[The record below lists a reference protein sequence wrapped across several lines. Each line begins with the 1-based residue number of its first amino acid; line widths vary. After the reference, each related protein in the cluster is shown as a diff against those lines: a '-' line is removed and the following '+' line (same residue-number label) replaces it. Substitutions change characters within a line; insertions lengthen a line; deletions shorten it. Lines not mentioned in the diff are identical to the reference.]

1 MTMQKTSMKIL
12 VLICTLFCFLYGQ
25 NVFAQQKTVSG
36 TVTDTKGEA
45 LIGVS
50 VAVKG
55 QSTGTVTDLD
65 GKYTL
70 SVSTGA
76 KTLVASYIGMI
87 SKEVPISGPVVDIVM
102 EDNHSE
108 LDEVVVIG
116 YGTVKKKDLT
126 GSVASISEKSL
137 KDLPVASAAEA
148 LTGRLTGVSVV
159 AADGSPDAQVRIRV
173 RGGTSISQDNEPLY
187 VVDGI
192 IVKSITDI
200 PPSDIASI
208 DVLKD
213 AASTAIYGAQGA
225 NGVILITTKSG
236 REGKISVT
244 FNASYGAKKT
254 DDFIK
259 VLSPYEY
266 VYYQYELD
274 QTNTFQR
281 LYGRFQDI
289 DIYKSDPG
297 IDWQDKVFGNTGT
310 QQYYNVGV
318 SGGTKAALYSL
329 SLTRNDEDYI
339 MINSGYKRDNVNFK
353 VNSQIRDNLSMSFNV
368 RVTNEVV
375 TGPSVSSGSGATTKL
390 RNAVKYSPTKGL
402 AGFDPSISDDDDQA
416 GINSALNNPF
426 DDINNEYKK
435 VNKFNNTYIG
445 GLNWDIIKKLR
456 FSSTF
461 SYAFLKNNTDNV
473 WTSGTGVSKT
483 YGGQPVARITDE
495 DGHDWRWINTLSYNF
510 KLDKIHQFD
519 ILAGQELSERV
530 MNKKV
535 VEARYFPVDFSS
547 KEVLAAM
554 NNGQAEPIITSLGEP
569 LRMSSFFGRVN
580 YNLMDK
586 YLVTFT
592 ARQDGISVFGPGLFW
607 GFFPGGALAWRA
619 SEEEFMQSQ
628 TTWLDNLKLRLSY
641 GAVGNARVDPYYKQE
656 YGSSSSSVFYP
667 NETATSILT
676 PSATLKSNGLTWETT
691 YSSNFGIDFG
701 ILNSRISG
709 SIDLYNNITKNL
721 IVRSPIPTTSGYDGQ
736 YQNIGQTSNKGLEF
750 LVNAYIIDNKDFTLS
765 GTFNIA
771 FNKNK
776 VDKFSY
782 GGSKSKLYGSGW
794 NGSAEPTYD
803 YLIEEGS
810 PLGQM
815 YGYVTD
821 GMYSFDDFTWDQNKM
836 TWVINEGVADNSSL
850 IANGSYFGPG
860 ALKLKKIAD
869 DGTDKITTNDRT
881 VIGNAL
887 PKHTGGFGFNST
899 YKGFDASIFFNW
911 SYGNDIYNA
920 NKLDNSAF
928 LLTRKNQNLANIMSL
943 QNRFTTIDPS
953 TGNNIYSG
961 KNANPAL
968 LQELN
973 AGKTIWHPMMTTTV
987 LHSWAIE
994 DGSFLRLNNL
1004 TVGYTLPRKMTKKW
1018 LIESL
1023 RIYATGYNLY
1033 CWTNYSGPDPEVSTR
1048 ASKEN
1053 PFTPGVDYSAYPKA
1067 KTFVGGINITF

>member
-1 MTMQKTSMKIL
+1 MQKTSIKIL
-12 VLICTLFCFLYGQ
+12 VLVCTLFCFLYGQ
-25 NVFAQQKTVSG
+25 DIYAQQKMVSG

-55 QSTGTVTDLD
+55 VSTGTITDLD

-70 SVSTGA
+70 SVATGA

-87 SKEVPISGPVVDIVM
+87 SKEVPIAGTVVDIVM

-116 YGTVKKKDLT
+116 YGTVKKRDLT

-137 KDLPVASAAEA
+137 KDLPIASAAEA
-148 LTGRLTGVSVV
+148 LTGRLAGVSVV
-159 AADGSPDAQVRIRV
+159 AAEGSPDADIRIRV
-173 RGGTSISQDNEPLY
+173 RGGTSISQDNAPLY

-192 IVKSITDI
+192 IVSTITDI

-213 AASTAIYGAQGA
+213 AASTAIYGANGA

-254 DDFIK
+254 NDFIE

-266 VYYQYELD
+266 VYYQHELD
-274 QTNTFQR
+274 QTTSFQK
-281 LYGRFQDI
+281 LYGRFQDL

-297 IDWQDKVFGNTGT
+297 INWQDKVFGNTGT

-318 SGGTKAALYSL
+318 SGGNKAALYSL

-353 VNSQIRDNLSMSFNV
+353 VSSQIKDNLSMNFNV
-368 RVTNEVV
+368 RVTNEVI
-375 TGPSVSSGSGATTKL
+375 TGPSVSAGSGSNTKL
-390 RNAVKYSPTKGL
+390 RNAVKYSPTRGL
-402 AGFDPSISDDDDQA
+402 AGLDPSNSDDDDQA
-416 GINSALNNPF
+416 GINSALNNPV
-426 DDINNEYKK
+426 DDITNEYKK
-435 VNKFNNTYIG
+435 VNKFNNTYIA

-483 YGGQPVARITDE
+483 YAGQPVARITD
-495 DGHDWRWINTLSYNF
+495 DKGHDWRLINTLSYNF
-510 KLDKIHQFD
+510 NLNKIHQFD
-519 ILAGQELSERV
+519 VLAGQELSERV
-530 MNKKV
+530 MNRKI
-535 VEARYFPVDFSS
+535 VEARYFPVDFSA

-554 NNGQAEPIITSLGEP
+554 NNGQAEPIVTSLGEP
-569 LRMSSFFGRVN
+569 QRMSSFFGRVN
-580 YNLMDK
+580 YNLKDK
-586 YLVTFT
+586 YLMTFT

-619 SEEEFMQSQ
+619 SEEEFLRTQNS
-628 TTWLDNLKLRLSY
+628 WLDNLKVRLSY
-641 GAVGNARVDPYYKQE
+641 GAVGNARVDPFWRQE
-656 YGSSSSSVFYP
+656 YTSSSSSVFYP
-667 NETATSILT
+667 NEKATSILT

-691 YSSNFGIDFG
+691 YSSNFGLDFG
-701 ILNSRISG
+701 ILKNRISG

-736 YQNIGQTSNKGLEF
+736 YQNIGQTSNRGLEF
-750 LVNAYIIDNKDFTLS
+750 SVNAYIIDNKDFTLS

-776 VDKFSY
+776 VDKFSN
-782 GGSKSKLYGSGW
+782 GNTKSKLYGSGW
-794 NGSAEPTYD
+794 NGQAEPTYD
-803 YLIEEGS
+803 FLIEEGS

-821 GMYSFDDFTWDQNKM
+821 GMYSFDDFTWDQSKNV
-836 TWVINEGVADNSSL
+836 WVINEGVADNSSL
-850 IANGSYFGPG
+850 ISNGSYFGPG

-869 DGTDKITTNDRT
+869 DGTDKITENDRK

-899 YKGFDASIFFNW
+899 YKGFDASVFFNW

-920 NKLDNSAF
+920 NKLDNTSF
-928 LLTRKNQNLANIMSL
+928 LLTRKNQNLSSIMAL
-943 QNRFTTIDPS
+943 ENRFTTIDPS

-973 AGKTIWHPMMTTTV
+973 AGKTMWHPMMTTTT

-1004 TVGYTLPRKMTKKW
+1004 TFGYTLPKKMTKKW

-1048 ASKEN
+1048 DKDS
-1053 PFTPGVDYSAYPKA
+1053 PFTPGVDYSAYPKS

>member
-1 MTMQKTSMKIL
+1 MQKTSIKIL
-12 VLICTLFCFLYGQ
+12 VLVCTLFCFLYGQ
-25 NVFAQQKTVSG
+25 DVYAQQKMVSG

-55 QSTGTVTDLD
+55 VSTGTITDLD

-70 SVSTGA
+70 SVATGA

-87 SKEVPISGPVVDIVM
+87 SKEVPISGTVVDIVM

-116 YGTVKKKDLT
+116 YGTVKKRDLT

-137 KDLPVASAAEA
+137 KDLPIASAAEA
-148 LTGRLTGVSVV
+148 LTGRLAGVSVV
-159 AADGSPDAQVRIRV
+159 AAEGSPDADIRIRV
-173 RGGTSISQDNEPLY
+173 RGGTSISQDNAPLY

-192 IVKSITDI
+192 IVSTITDI

-213 AASTAIYGAQGA
+213 AASTAIYGANGA

-254 DDFIK
+254 NDFIE

-266 VYYQYELD
+266 VYYQHELD
-274 QTNTFQR
+274 QTTSFQK
-281 LYGRFQDI
+281 LYGRFQDL

-297 IDWQDKVFGNTGT
+297 INWQDKVFGNTGT

-318 SGGTKAALYSL
+318 SGGNKAALYSL

-353 VNSQIRDNLSMSFNV
+353 VSSQIKDNLSMNFNV
-368 RVTNEVV
+368 RVTNEVI
-375 TGPSVSSGSGATTKL
+375 TGPSVSAGSGSNTKL
-390 RNAVKYSPTKGL
+390 RNAVKYSPTRGL
-402 AGFDPSISDDDDQA
+402 AGLDPSNSDDDDQA
-416 GINSALNNPF
+416 GINSALNNPV
-426 DDINNEYKK
+426 DDITNEYKK
-435 VNKFNNTYIG
+435 VNKFNNTYIA

-483 YGGQPVARITDE
+483 YAGQPVARITD
-495 DGHDWRWINTLSYNF
+495 DKGHDWRLINTLSYNF
-510 KLDKIHQFD
+510 NLNKIHQFD
-519 ILAGQELSERV
+519 VLAGQELSERV
-530 MNKKV
+530 MNRKI
-535 VEARYFPVDFSS
+535 VEARYFPVDFSA

-554 NNGQAEPIITSLGEP
+554 NNGQAEPIVTSLGEP
-569 LRMSSFFGRVN
+569 QRMSSFFGRVN
-580 YNLMDK
+580 YNLKDK
-586 YLVTFT
+586 YLMTFT

-619 SEEEFMQSQ
+619 SEEEFLRTQNS
-628 TTWLDNLKLRLSY
+628 WLDNLKVRLSY
-641 GAVGNARVDPYYKQE
+641 GAVGNARVDPFWRQE
-656 YGSSSSSVFYP
+656 YTSSSSSVFYP
-667 NETATSILT
+667 NEKATSILT

-691 YSSNFGIDFG
+691 YSSNFGLDFG
-701 ILNSRISG
+701 ILKNRISG

-736 YQNIGQTSNKGLEF
+736 YQNIGQTSNRGLEF
-750 LVNAYIIDNKDFTLS
+750 SVNAYIIDNKDFTLS

-776 VDKFSY
+776 VDKFSN
-782 GGSKSKLYGSGW
+782 GNTKSKLYGSGW
-794 NGSAEPTYD
+794 NGQAEPTYD
-803 YLIEEGS
+803 FLIEEGS

-821 GMYSFDDFTWDQNKM
+821 GMYSFDDFTWDQSKNV
-836 TWVINEGVADNSSL
+836 WVINEGVADNSSL
-850 IANGSYFGPG
+850 ISNGSYFGPG

-869 DGTDKITTNDRT
+869 DGTDKITENDRK

-899 YKGFDASIFFNW
+899 YKGFDASVFFNW

-920 NKLDNSAF
+920 NKLDNTSF
-928 LLTRKNQNLANIMSL
+928 LLTRKNQNLSSIMAL
-943 QNRFTTIDPS
+943 ENRFTTIDPS

-973 AGKTIWHPMMTTTV
+973 AGKTMWHPMMTTTT

-1004 TVGYTLPRKMTKKW
+1004 TFGYTLPKKMTKKW

-1048 ASKEN
+1048 DKDS
-1053 PFTPGVDYSAYPKA
+1053 PFTPGVDYSAYPKS

>member
-1 MTMQKTSMKIL
+1 MQKTSIKIL
-12 VLICTLFCFLYGQ
+12 VLVCTLFCFLYGQ
-25 NVFAQQKTVSG
+25 NLYAQQKMVSG

-55 QSTGTVTDLD
+55 VSTGTITDLD

-70 SVSTGA
+70 SVATGA

-87 SKEVPISGPVVDIVM
+87 SKEVPIAGAVVDIVM

-116 YGTVKKKDLT
+116 YGTVKKRDLT

-137 KDLPVASAAEA
+137 KDLPIASAAEA
-148 LTGRLTGVSVV
+148 LTGRLAGVSVV
-159 AADGSPDAQVRIRV
+159 ATEGSPDADIRIRV
-173 RGGTSISQDNEPLY
+173 RGGTSISQDNAPLY

-192 IVKSITDI
+192 IVNSITDI

-213 AASTAIYGAQGA
+213 AASTAIYGALGS

-254 DDFIK
+254 RDFIE

-266 VYYQYELD
+266 VYYQHELD
-274 QTNTFQR
+274 QTSSFQK
-281 LYGRFQDI
+281 LYGRFQDL

-318 SGGTKAALYSL
+318 SGGSKAALYSL

-353 VNSQIRDNLSMSFNV
+353 VSSQIKDNLSMNFNV
-368 RVTNEVV
+368 RVTNEVI
-375 TGPSVSSGSGATTKL
+375 TGPSVSAGSGSNTKL
-390 RNAVKYSPTKGL
+390 RNAVKYSPTRGL
-402 AGFDPSISDDDDQA
+402 YGLDSSNSDDDDQA
-416 GINSALNNPF
+416 GINSTLNNPV
-426 DDINNEYKK
+426 DDITNEYKK
-435 VNKFNNTYIG
+435 VNKFNNTYIAG
-445 GLNWDIIKKLR
+445 VNWDIIKKLR

-483 YGGQPVARITDE
+483 YAGQPVARITD
-495 DGHDWRWINTLSYNF
+495 DKGHDWRLINTLSYNF
-510 KLDKIHQFD
+510 NLNKIHQFD
-519 ILAGQELSERV
+519 VLAGQELSERV
-530 MNKKV
+530 MNRKL
-535 VEARYFPVDFSS
+535 VEARYFPVDFSAR
-547 KEVLAAM
+547 EVLAAM
-554 NNGQAEPIITSLGEP
+554 GNGQAEPIITSLGEP

-580 YNLMDK
+580 YNLKDK
-586 YLVTFT
+586 YLMTFT
-592 ARQDGISVFGPGLFW
+592 ARQDGTSVFGPGLYW

-619 SEEEFMQSQ
+619 SEEEFLRTQNS
-628 TTWLDNLKLRLSY
+628 WLDNLKVRLSY
-641 GAVGNARVDPYYKQE
+641 GTVGNARVDPPWRQE
-656 YGSSSSSVFYP
+656 YTSSSSSVFYP
-667 NETATSILT
+667 NEKATSILT
-676 PSATLKSNGLTWETT
+676 PSATLKSNRLTWETT

-701 ILNSRISG
+701 ILKNRISG
-709 SIDLYNNITKNL
+709 SIDLYNNITRNL

-736 YQNIGQTSNKGLEF
+736 YQNIGQTSNRGLEF
-750 LVNAYIIDNKDFTLS
+750 SMNAYIIDNKDFTLS

-776 VDKFSY
+776 VDKFSN
-782 GGSKSKLYGSGW
+782 GNTKSKLYGSGW
-794 NGSAEPTYD
+794 NGSAEPVYD
-803 YLIEEGS
+803 YLVEEGS

-821 GMYSFDDFTWDQNKM
+821 GMYSFDDFTWDQSKNV
-836 TWVINEGVADNSSL
+836 WVINEGVADNSAL
-850 IANGSYFGPG
+850 ISNGSYFGPG
-860 ALKLKKIAD
+860 ALKFKKIAD
-869 DGTDKITTNDRT
+869 DGTDKITENDRK

-899 YKGFDASIFFNW
+899 YKGFDASVFFNW

-920 NKLDNSAF
+920 NKLDNTSY
-928 LLTRKNQNLANIMSL
+928 LLTRKNQNLSSIMAFK
-943 QNRFTTIDPS
+943 NRFTTIDPS

-973 AGKTIWHPMMTTTV
+973 SGKTIWHPMMTTTT

-1004 TVGYTLPRKMTKKW
+1004 TVGYTLPKKMTKKW

-1048 ASKEN
+1048 SSKEN

-1067 KTFVGGINITF
+1067 KTIVGGINITF

>member
-1 MTMQKTSMKIL
+1 MQKTSIKIL
-12 VLICTLFCFLYGQ
+12 VLVCTLFCFLYGQ
-25 NVFAQQKTVSG
+25 NIYAQQKMVSG

-55 QSTGTVTDLD
+55 VSTGTITDLD

-70 SVSTGA
+70 SVGAGA

-87 SKEVPISGPVVDIVM
+87 SKEVPIAGAVVDIVM

-116 YGTVKKKDLT
+116 YGTVKKRDLT

-137 KDLPVASAAEA
+137 KDLPIASAAEA
-148 LTGRLTGVSVV
+148 LTGRLAGVSVV
-159 AADGSPDAQVRIRV
+159 AAEGSPDADIRIRV
-173 RGGTSISQDNEPLY
+173 RGGTSISQDNAPLY

-192 IVKSITDI
+192 IVSTITDI

-213 AASTAIYGAQGA
+213 AASTAIYGANGA

-254 DDFIK
+254 NDFIE

-266 VYYQYELD
+266 VYYQHELD
-274 QTNTFQR
+274 QTTSFQK
-281 LYGRFQDI
+281 LYGRFQDL

-297 IDWQDKVFGNTGT
+297 INWQDKVFGNTGT

-318 SGGTKAALYSL
+318 SGGNKAALYSL

-353 VNSQIRDNLSMSFNV
+353 VSSQIKDNLSMNFNV
-368 RVTNEVV
+368 RVTNEVI
-375 TGPSVSSGSGATTKL
+375 TGPSVSAGSGSNTKL
-390 RNAVKYSPTKGL
+390 RNAVKYSPTRGL
-402 AGFDPSISDDDDQA
+402 SGLDPSNSDDDDQA
-416 GINSALNNPF
+416 GINSALNNPV

-435 VNKFNNTYIG
+435 VNKFNNTYIAG
-445 GLNWDIIKKLR
+445 INWDIINKLR

-483 YGGQPVARITDE
+483 YAGQPVARITD
-495 DGHDWRWINTLSYNF
+495 DKGHDWRLINTLSYNF
-510 KLDKIHQFD
+510 NLNKIHQFD
-519 ILAGQELSERV
+519 VLAGQELSERV
-530 MNKKV
+530 MNRKI
-535 VEARYFPVDFSS
+535 VEARYFPVDFSA

-554 NNGQAEPIITSLGEP
+554 NNGQAEPIVTSLGEP
-569 LRMSSFFGRVN
+569 QRMSSFFGRVN
-580 YNLMDK
+580 YNLKDK
-586 YLVTFT
+586 YLMTFT

-619 SEEEFMQSQ
+619 SEEEFLRTQNS
-628 TTWLDNLKLRLSY
+628 WLDNLKVRLSY
-641 GAVGNARVDPYYKQE
+641 GAVGNARVDPFWRQE
-656 YGSSSSSVFYP
+656 YTSSSSSVFYP
-667 NETATSILT
+667 NEKATSILT

-701 ILNSRISG
+701 ILKNRISG

-736 YQNIGQTSNKGLEF
+736 YQNIGQTSNRGLEF
-750 LVNAYIIDNKDFTLS
+750 SVNAYIIDNKDFTLS

-776 VDKFSY
+776 VDKFSN
-782 GGSKSKLYGSGW
+782 GNTKSKLYGSGW
-794 NGSAEPTYD
+794 NGQAEPTYD
-803 YLIEEGS
+803 FLIEEGS

-821 GMYSFDDFTWDQNKM
+821 GMYSFDDFTWDQSKNV
-836 TWVINEGVADNSSL
+836 WVINEGVADNSSL
-850 IANGSYFGPG
+850 ISNGSYFGPG

-869 DGTDKITTNDRT
+869 DGTDKITENDRK

-899 YKGFDASIFFNW
+899 YKGFDASVFFNW

-920 NKLDNSAF
+920 NKLDNTSF
-928 LLTRKNQNLANIMSL
+928 LLTRKNQNLSSIMAL
-943 QNRFTTIDPS
+943 ENRFTTIDPS

-973 AGKTIWHPMMTTTV
+973 AGKTMWHPMMTTTT

-1004 TVGYTLPRKMTKKW
+1004 TFGYTLPKKMTKKW

-1048 ASKEN
+1048 DKDS
-1053 PFTPGVDYSAYPKA
+1053 PFTPGVDYSAYPKS

>member
-1 MTMQKTSMKIL
+1 MQKTSIKIL
-12 VLICTLFCFLYGQ
+12 VLVCTLFCFLYGQ
-25 NVFAQQKTVSG
+25 NIYAQQKMVSG

-55 QSTGTVTDLD
+55 VSTGTITDLD

-70 SVSTGA
+70 SVGAGA

-87 SKEVPISGPVVDIVM
+87 SKEVPIAGAVVDIVM

-116 YGTVKKKDLT
+116 YGTVKKRDLT

-137 KDLPVASAAEA
+137 KDLPIASAAEA
-148 LTGRLTGVSVV
+148 LTGRLAGVSVV
-159 AADGSPDAQVRIRV
+159 AAEGSPDADIRIRV
-173 RGGTSISQDNEPLY
+173 RGGTSISQDNAPLY

-192 IVKSITDI
+192 IVSTITDI

-213 AASTAIYGAQGA
+213 AASTAIYGANGA

-254 DDFIK
+254 NDFIE

-266 VYYQYELD
+266 VYYQHELD
-274 QTNTFQR
+274 QTTSFQK
-281 LYGRFQDI
+281 LYGRFQDL

-297 IDWQDKVFGNTGT
+297 INWQDKVFGNTGT

-318 SGGTKAALYSL
+318 SGGNKAALYSL

-353 VNSQIRDNLSMSFNV
+353 VSSQIKDNLSMNFNV
-368 RVTNEVV
+368 RVTNEVI
-375 TGPSVSSGSGATTKL
+375 TGPSVSAGSGSNTKL
-390 RNAVKYSPTKGL
+390 RNAVKYSPTRGL
-402 AGFDPSISDDDDQA
+402 SGLDPSNSDDDDQA
-416 GINSALNNPF
+416 GINSALNNPV
-426 DDINNEYKK
+426 DDITNEYKK
-435 VNKFNNTYIG
+435 VNKFNNTYIAG
-445 GLNWDIIKKLR
+445 INWDIINKLR

-483 YGGQPVARITDE
+483 YAGQPVARITD
-495 DGHDWRWINTLSYNF
+495 DKGHDWRLINTLSYNF
-510 KLDKIHQFD
+510 NLNKIHQFD
-519 ILAGQELSERV
+519 VLAGQELSERV
-530 MNKKV
+530 MNRKI
-535 VEARYFPVDFSS
+535 VEARYFPVDFSA

-554 NNGQAEPIITSLGEP
+554 NNGQAEPIVTSLGEP
-569 LRMSSFFGRVN
+569 QRMSSFFGRVN
-580 YNLMDK
+580 YNLKDK
-586 YLVTFT
+586 YLMTFT

-619 SEEEFMQSQ
+619 SEEEFLRTQNS
-628 TTWLDNLKLRLSY
+628 WLDNLKVRLSY
-641 GAVGNARVDPYYKQE
+641 GAVGNARVDPFWRQE
-656 YGSSSSSVFYP
+656 YTSSSSSVFYP
-667 NETATSILT
+667 NEKATSILT

-701 ILNSRISG
+701 ILKNRISG

-736 YQNIGQTSNKGLEF
+736 YQNIGQTSNRGLEF
-750 LVNAYIIDNKDFTLS
+750 SVNAYIIDNKDFTLS

-776 VDKFSY
+776 VDKFSN
-782 GGSKSKLYGSGW
+782 GNTKSKLYGSGW
-794 NGSAEPTYD
+794 NGQAEPTYD
-803 YLIEEGS
+803 FLIEEGS

-821 GMYSFDDFTWDQNKM
+821 GMYSFDDFTWDQSKNV
-836 TWVINEGVADNSSL
+836 WVINEGVADNSSL
-850 IANGSYFGPG
+850 ISNGSYFGPG

-869 DGTDKITTNDRT
+869 DGTDKITENDRK

-899 YKGFDASIFFNW
+899 YKGFDASVFFNW

-920 NKLDNSAF
+920 NKLDNTSF
-928 LLTRKNQNLANIMSL
+928 LLTRKNQNLSSIMAL
-943 QNRFTTIDPS
+943 ENRFTTIDPS

-973 AGKTIWHPMMTTTV
+973 AGKTMWHPMMTTTT

-1004 TVGYTLPRKMTKKW
+1004 TFGYTLPKKMTKKW

-1048 ASKEN
+1048 DKDS
-1053 PFTPGVDYSAYPKA
+1053 PFTPGVDYSAYPKS

>member
-1 MTMQKTSMKIL
+1 MQKTSIKIL
-12 VLICTLFCFLYGQ
+12 VLVCTLFCFLYGQ
-25 NVFAQQKTVSG
+25 NIYAQQKMVSG

-55 QSTGTVTDLD
+55 VSTGTITDLD

-70 SVSTGA
+70 SVATGA

-87 SKEVPISGPVVDIVM
+87 SKEVPIAGAVVDIVM

-116 YGTVKKKDLT
+116 YGTVKKRDLT

-137 KDLPVASAAEA
+137 KDLPIASAAEA
-148 LTGRLTGVSVV
+148 LTGRLAGVSVV
-159 AADGSPDAQVRIRV
+159 AAEGSPDADIRIRV
-173 RGGTSISQDNEPLY
+173 RGGTSISQDNAPLY

-192 IVKSITDI
+192 IVSTITDI

-213 AASTAIYGAQGA
+213 AASTAIYGANGA

-254 DDFIK
+254 NDFIE

-266 VYYQYELD
+266 VYYQHELD
-274 QTNTFQR
+274 QTTSFQK
-281 LYGRFQDI
+281 LYGRFQDL

-297 IDWQDKVFGNTGT
+297 INWQDKVFGNTGT

-318 SGGTKAALYSL
+318 SGGNKAALYSL

-353 VNSQIRDNLSMSFNV
+353 VSSQIKDNLSMNFNV
-368 RVTNEVV
+368 RVTNEVI
-375 TGPSVSSGSGATTKL
+375 TGPSVSAGSGSNTKL

-402 AGFDPSISDDDDQA
+402 AGLDPSNSDDDDQA
-416 GINSALNNPF
+416 GINSALNNPV
-426 DDINNEYKK
+426 DDITNEYKK
-435 VNKFNNTYIG
+435 VNKFNNTYIAG
-445 GLNWDIIKKLR
+445 INWDIIKKLR

-483 YGGQPVARITDE
+483 YAGQPVARITD
-495 DGHDWRWINTLSYNF
+495 DKGHDWRLINTLSYNF
-510 KLDKIHQFD
+510 NLNKIHQFD
-519 ILAGQELSERV
+519 VLAGQELSERV
-530 MNKKV
+530 MNRKI
-535 VEARYFPVDFSS
+535 VEARYFPVDFSA

-554 NNGQAEPIITSLGEP
+554 NNGQAEPIVTSLGEP
-569 LRMSSFFGRVN
+569 QRMSSFFGRVN
-580 YNLMDK
+580 YNLKDK
-586 YLVTFT
+586 YLMTFT

-619 SEEEFMQSQ
+619 SEEEFLRTQNS
-628 TTWLDNLKLRLSY
+628 WLDNLKVRLSY
-641 GAVGNARVDPYYKQE
+641 GAVGNARVDPFWRQE
-656 YGSSSSSVFYP
+656 YTSSSSSVFYP
-667 NETATSILT
+667 NEKATSILT

-701 ILNSRISG
+701 ILKNRISG

-736 YQNIGQTSNKGLEF
+736 YQNIGQTSNRGLE
-750 LVNAYIIDNKDFTLS
+750 LSVNAYIIDNKDFTLS

-776 VDKFSY
+776 VDKFSN
-782 GGSKSKLYGSGW
+782 GNTKSKLYGSGW
-794 NGSAEPTYD
+794 NGQAEPTYD
-803 YLIEEGS
+803 FLIEEGS

-821 GMYSFDDFTWDQNKM
+821 GMYSFDDFTWDQSKNV
-836 TWVINEGVADNSSL
+836 WVINEGVADNSSL
-850 IANGSYFGPG
+850 ISNGSYFGPG

-869 DGTDKITTNDRT
+869 DGTDKITENDRK

-899 YKGFDASIFFNW
+899 YKGFDASVFFNW

-920 NKLDNSAF
+920 NKLDNTSF
-928 LLTRKNQNLANIMSL
+928 LLTRKNQNLSSIMAL
-943 QNRFTTIDPS
+943 ENRFTTIDPS

-973 AGKTIWHPMMTTTV
+973 AGKTMWHPMMTTTT

-1004 TVGYTLPRKMTKKW
+1004 TFGYTLPKKMTKKW

-1048 ASKEN
+1048 DKDS
-1053 PFTPGVDYSAYPKA
+1053 PFTPGVDYSAYPKS

>member
-1 MTMQKTSMKIL
+1 MQKTSIKIL
-12 VLICTLFCFLYGQ
+12 VLVCTLFCFLYGQ
-25 NVFAQQKTVSG
+25 NIYAQQKMVSG

-55 QSTGTVTDLD
+55 VSTGTITDLD

-70 SVSTGA
+70 SVGAGA

-87 SKEVPISGPVVDIVM
+87 SKEVPIAGAVVDIVM

-116 YGTVKKKDLT
+116 YGTVKKRDLT

-137 KDLPVASAAEA
+137 KDLPIASAAEA
-148 LTGRLTGVSVV
+148 LTGRLAGVSVV
-159 AADGSPDAQVRIRV
+159 AAEGSPDADIRIRV
-173 RGGTSISQDNEPLY
+173 RGGTSISQDNAPLY

-192 IVKSITDI
+192 IVSTITDI

-213 AASTAIYGAQGA
+213 AASTAIYGANGA

-244 FNASYGAKKT
+244 FNASYGAKKIN
-254 DDFIK
+254 DFIE

-266 VYYQYELD
+266 VYYQHELD
-274 QTNTFQR
+274 QTTSFQK
-281 LYGRFQDI
+281 LYGRFQDL

-297 IDWQDKVFGNTGT
+297 INWQDKVFGNTGT

-318 SGGTKAALYSL
+318 SGGNKAALYSL

-353 VNSQIRDNLSMSFNV
+353 VSSQIKDNLSMNFNV
-368 RVTNEVV
+368 RVTNEVI
-375 TGPSVSSGSGATTKL
+375 TGPSVSAGSGSNTKL
-390 RNAVKYSPTKGL
+390 RNAVKYSPTRGL
-402 AGFDPSISDDDDQA
+402 SGLDPSNSDDDDQA
-416 GINSALNNPF
+416 GINSALNNPV
-426 DDINNEYKK
+426 DDITNEYKK
-435 VNKFNNTYIG
+435 VNKFNNTYIAG
-445 GLNWDIIKKLR
+445 INWDIINKLR

-483 YGGQPVARITDE
+483 YAGQPVARITD
-495 DGHDWRWINTLSYNF
+495 DKGHDWRLINTLSYNF
-510 KLDKIHQFD
+510 NLNKIHQFD
-519 ILAGQELSERV
+519 VLAGQELSERV
-530 MNKKV
+530 MNRKI
-535 VEARYFPVDFSS
+535 VEARYFPVDFSA

-554 NNGQAEPIITSLGEP
+554 NNGQAEPIVTSLGEP
-569 LRMSSFFGRVN
+569 QRMSSFFGRVN
-580 YNLMDK
+580 YNLKDK
-586 YLVTFT
+586 YLMTFT

-619 SEEEFMQSQ
+619 SEEEFLRTQNS
-628 TTWLDNLKLRLSY
+628 WLDNLKVRLSY
-641 GAVGNARVDPYYKQE
+641 GAVGNARVDPFWRQE
-656 YGSSSSSVFYP
+656 YTSSSSSVFYP
-667 NETATSILT
+667 NEKATSILT

-701 ILNSRISG
+701 ILKNRISG

-736 YQNIGQTSNKGLEF
+736 YQNIGQTSNRGLEF
-750 LVNAYIIDNKDFTLS
+750 SVNAYIIDNKDFTLS

-776 VDKFSY
+776 VDKFSN
-782 GGSKSKLYGSGW
+782 GNTKSKLYGSGW
-794 NGSAEPTYD
+794 NGQAEPTYD
-803 YLIEEGS
+803 FLIEEGS

-821 GMYSFDDFTWDQNKM
+821 GMYSFDDFTWDQSKNV
-836 TWVINEGVADNSSL
+836 WVINEGVADNSSL
-850 IANGSYFGPG
+850 ISNGSYFGPG

-869 DGTDKITTNDRT
+869 DGTDKITENDRK

-899 YKGFDASIFFNW
+899 YKGFDASVFFNW

-920 NKLDNSAF
+920 NKLDNTSF
-928 LLTRKNQNLANIMSL
+928 LLTRKNQNLSSIMAL
-943 QNRFTTIDPS
+943 ENRFTTIDPS

-973 AGKTIWHPMMTTTV
+973 AGKTMWHPMMTTTT

-1004 TVGYTLPRKMTKKW
+1004 TFGYTLPKKMTKKW

-1048 ASKEN
+1048 DKDS
-1053 PFTPGVDYSAYPKA
+1053 PFTPGVDYSAYPKS

>member
-1 MTMQKTSMKIL
+1 MQKTSIKIL
-12 VLICTLFCFLYGQ
+12 VLVCTLFCFLYGQ
-25 NVFAQQKTVSG
+25 NIYAQQKMVSG

-55 QSTGTVTDLD
+55 VSTGTITDLD

-70 SVSTGA
+70 SVATGA

-87 SKEVPISGPVVDIVM
+87 SKEVPIAGAVVDIVM

-116 YGTVKKKDLT
+116 YGTVKKRDLT

-137 KDLPVASAAEA
+137 KDLPIASAAEA
-148 LTGRLTGVSVV
+148 LTGRLAGVSVV
-159 AADGSPDAQVRIRV
+159 AAEGSPDADIRIRV
-173 RGGTSISQDNEPLY
+173 RGGTSISQDNAPLY

-192 IVKSITDI
+192 IVSTITDI

-213 AASTAIYGAQGA
+213 AASTAIYGANGA

-254 DDFIK
+254 NDFIE

-266 VYYQYELD
+266 VYYQHELD
-274 QTNTFQR
+274 QTTSFQK
-281 LYGRFQDI
+281 LYGRFQDL

-297 IDWQDKVFGNTGT
+297 INWQDKVFGNTGT

-318 SGGTKAALYSL
+318 SGGNKAALYSL

-353 VNSQIRDNLSMSFNV
+353 VSSQIKDNLSMNFNV
-368 RVTNEVV
+368 RVTNEVI
-375 TGPSVSSGSGATTKL
+375 TGPSVSAGSGSNTKL

-402 AGFDPSISDDDDQA
+402 AGLDPSNSDDDDQA
-416 GINSALNNPF
+416 GINSALNNPV
-426 DDINNEYKK
+426 DDITNEYKK
-435 VNKFNNTYIG
+435 VNKFNNTYIA
-445 GLNWDIIKKLR
+445 GLNWDIINKLR

-483 YGGQPVARITDE
+483 YAGQPVARITD
-495 DGHDWRWINTLSYNF
+495 DKGHDWRLINTLSYNF
-510 KLDKIHQFD
+510 NLNKIHQFD
-519 ILAGQELSERV
+519 VLAGQELSERV
-530 MNKKV
+530 MNRKI
-535 VEARYFPVDFSS
+535 VEARYFPVDFSA

-554 NNGQAEPIITSLGEP
+554 NNGQAEPIVTSLGEP
-569 LRMSSFFGRVN
+569 QRMSSFFGRVN
-580 YNLMDK
+580 YNLKDK
-586 YLVTFT
+586 YLMTFT

-619 SEEEFMQSQ
+619 SEEEFLRTQNS
-628 TTWLDNLKLRLSY
+628 WLDNLKVRLSY
-641 GAVGNARVDPYYKQE
+641 GAVGNARVDPFWRQE
-656 YGSSSSSVFYP
+656 YTSSSSGVFYP
-667 NETATSILT
+667 NEKATSILT

-701 ILNSRISG
+701 ILKNRISG

-736 YQNIGQTSNKGLEF
+736 YQNIGQTSNRGLEF
-750 LVNAYIIDNKDFTLS
+750 SVNAYIIDNKDFTLS

-776 VDKFSY
+776 VDKFSN
-782 GGSKSKLYGSGW
+782 GNTKSKLYGSGW
-794 NGSAEPTYD
+794 NGQAEPTYD
-803 YLIEEGS
+803 FLIEEGS

-821 GMYSFDDFTWDQNKM
+821 GMYSFDDFTWDQSKNV
-836 TWVINEGVADNSSL
+836 WVINEGVADNSSL
-850 IANGSYFGPG
+850 ISNGSYFGPG

-869 DGTDKITTNDRT
+869 DGTDKITENDRK

-899 YKGFDASIFFNW
+899 YKGFDASVFFNW

-920 NKLDNSAF
+920 NKLDNTSF
-928 LLTRKNQNLANIMSL
+928 LLTRKNQNLSSIMAL
-943 QNRFTTIDPS
+943 ENRFTTIDPS

-973 AGKTIWHPMMTTTV
+973 AGKTMWHPMMTTTT

-1004 TVGYTLPRKMTKKW
+1004 TFGYTLPKKMTKKW

-1048 ASKEN
+1048 DKDS
-1053 PFTPGVDYSAYPKA
+1053 PFTPGVDYSAYPKS

>member
-1 MTMQKTSMKIL
+1 MQKTSIKIL
-12 VLICTLFCFLYGQ
+12 VLVCTLFCFLYGQ
-25 NVFAQQKTVSG
+25 DIYAQQKMVSG

-55 QSTGTVTDLD
+55 VSTGTITDLD

-70 SVSTGA
+70 SVATGA

-87 SKEVPISGPVVDIVM
+87 SKEVPIAGTVVDIVM

-116 YGTVKKKDLT
+116 YGTVKKRDLT

-137 KDLPVASAAEA
+137 KDLPIASAAEA
-148 LTGRLTGVSVV
+148 LTGRLAGVSVV
-159 AADGSPDAQVRIRV
+159 AAEGSPDADIRIRV
-173 RGGTSISQDNEPLY
+173 RGGTSISQDNAPLY

-192 IVKSITDI
+192 IVSTITDI

-213 AASTAIYGAQGA
+213 AASTAIYGANGA

-254 DDFIK
+254 NDFIE

-266 VYYQYELD
+266 VYYQHELD
-274 QTNTFQR
+274 QTTSFQK
-281 LYGRFQDI
+281 LYGRFQDL

-297 IDWQDKVFGNTGT
+297 INWQDKVFGNTGT

-318 SGGTKAALYSL
+318 SGGNKAALYSL

-353 VNSQIRDNLSMSFNV
+353 VSSQIKDNLSMNFNV
-368 RVTNEVV
+368 RVTNEVI
-375 TGPSVSSGSGATTKL
+375 TGPSVSAGSGSNTKL
-390 RNAVKYSPTKGL
+390 RNAVKYSPTRGL
-402 AGFDPSISDDDDQA
+402 YGLDPSNSDDDDQA
-416 GINSALNNPF
+416 GINSALNNPV
-426 DDINNEYKK
+426 DDITNEYKK
-435 VNKFNNTYIG
+435 VNKFNNTYIA

-483 YGGQPVARITDE
+483 YAGQPVARITD
-495 DGHDWRWINTLSYNF
+495 DKGHDWRLINTLSYNF
-510 KLDKIHQFD
+510 NLNKIHQFD
-519 ILAGQELSERV
+519 VLAGQELSERV
-530 MNKKV
+530 MNRKI
-535 VEARYFPVDFSS
+535 VEARYFPVDFSA

-554 NNGQAEPIITSLGEP
+554 NNGQAEPIVTSLGEP
-569 LRMSSFFGRVN
+569 QRMSSFFGRVN
-580 YNLMDK
+580 YNLKDK
-586 YLVTFT
+586 YLMTFT

-619 SEEEFMQSQ
+619 SEEEFLRTQNS
-628 TTWLDNLKLRLSY
+628 WLDNLKVRLSY
-641 GAVGNARVDPYYKQE
+641 GAVGNARVDPFWRQE
-656 YGSSSSSVFYP
+656 YTSSSSSVFYP
-667 NETATSILT
+667 NEKATSILT

-691 YSSNFGIDFG
+691 YSSNFGLDFG
-701 ILNSRISG
+701 ILKNRISG

-736 YQNIGQTSNKGLEF
+736 YQNIGQTSNRGLEF
-750 LVNAYIIDNKDFTLS
+750 SVNAYIIDNKDFTLS

-776 VDKFSY
+776 VDKFSN
-782 GGSKSKLYGSGW
+782 GNTKSKLYGSGW
-794 NGSAEPTYD
+794 NGQAEPTYD
-803 YLIEEGS
+803 FLIEEGS

-821 GMYSFDDFTWDQNKM
+821 GMYSFDDFTWDQSKNV
-836 TWVINEGVADNSSL
+836 WVINEGVADNSSL
-850 IANGSYFGPG
+850 ISNGSYFGPG

-869 DGTDKITTNDRT
+869 DGTDKITENDRK

-899 YKGFDASIFFNW
+899 YKGFDASVFFNW

-920 NKLDNSAF
+920 NKLDNTSF
-928 LLTRKNQNLANIMSL
+928 LLTRKNQNLSSIMAL
-943 QNRFTTIDPS
+943 ENRFTTIDPS

-973 AGKTIWHPMMTTTV
+973 TGKAMWHPMMTTTT

-1004 TVGYTLPRKMTKKW
+1004 TFGYTLPKKMTKKW

-1048 ASKEN
+1048 DKDS
-1053 PFTPGVDYSAYPKA
+1053 PFTPGVDYSAYPKS